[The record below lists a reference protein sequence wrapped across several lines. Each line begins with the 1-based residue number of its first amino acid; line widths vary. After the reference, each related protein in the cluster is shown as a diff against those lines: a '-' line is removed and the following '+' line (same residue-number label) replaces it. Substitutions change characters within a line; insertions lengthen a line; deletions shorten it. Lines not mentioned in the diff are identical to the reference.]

1 MTIFSEF
8 TLHRSRLPILD
19 AQTFAF
25 EQLVLIHS
33 VTTDLRWA
41 MVQLAWRSLTAMCAL
56 AQGKLVLWA
65 RKARAPRAEEGRGRH
80 CCC

>member
-8 TLHRSRLPILD
+8 APPRSRLPILH

-33 VTTDLRWA
+33 VTIDLRWA
-41 MVQLAWRSLTAMCAL
+41 MVELALRSLTAMYGL

-65 RKARAPRAEEGRGRH
+65 RKARAPRAEEGGRRH